1 MGFCQSRR
9 ISVCFLMSF
18 FIFIIAA
25 CADNT
30 SQGKIQKLEAEVDRL
45 QKEIDELKLET
56 TFLKIFQNPYK
67 SAVFDPSETKGY
79 GRLDTTS
86 GFFLFSITDI
96 KPYLD
101 GYKIVANVG
110 NPSAARYIGF
120 ALKAKWGTRFDV
132 NKAKTDKSYN
142 YDSWHKTL
150 TEKDIRFTETLKPST
165 WNKVSFVVSPAK
177 PDAFGYLEISMTTDT
192 VGLIQGK

>member
-1 MGFCQSRR
+1 MRFYGNRYDAL
-9 ISVCFLMSF
+9 CFLIPF
-18 FIFIIAA
+18 LIIMIVG

-30 SQGKIQKLEAEVDRL
+30 GQEKIQKLEAEVDRL
-45 QKEIDELKLET
+45 QKEIDEAKFET
-56 TFLKIFQNPYK
+56 TLLKIFQNPYK

-79 GRLDTTS
+79 SRLDTTS
-86 GFFLFSITDI
+86 GFFLFSIMDI

-120 ALKAKWGTRFDV
+120 ALKAKWGGRFDV

-142 YDSWHKTL
+142 YDSWQKTL
-150 TEKDIRFTETLKPST
+150 TEKEERVWQNWTG
-165 WNKVSFVVSPAK
+165 A
-177 PDAFGYLEISMTTDT
+177 
-192 VGLIQGK
+192 